1 MVQTTGTTS
10 TIEAGDDLL
19 AELTTEPAVMTA
31 GRLKELLDRY
41 PDDIP
46 VVLRAEQAAYGDI
59 TAESIAPVLLRRN
72 TGAAARRRR
81 YKLAGFDDVNAA
93 GVETIDAVCIEDG
106 SA

>member
-1 MVQTTGTTS
+1 
-10 TIEAGDDLL
+10 
-19 AELTTEPAVMTA
+19 MTA

-72 TGAAARRRR
+72 TGTAARWRR
-81 YKLAGFDDVNAA
+81 
-93 GVETIDAVCIEDG
+93 
-106 SA
+106 